1 MHYRPFGSTGRQV
14 SVIGMGTWYI
24 DIAERGA
31 AIATLQ
37 AGLDLGMNHI
47 DTAEMYGDAELVV
60 GDAIRGRRGEAF
72 LVSKV
77 LPHNASRQG
86 TRLACERSL
95 RRLRTDQLDCY
106 LLHWRGP
113 FPLEETIAGFQDLE
127 EDGKILSWGVSNFD
141 VDDLEEAYGIANP
154 VGEII
159 ACDQVLYH
167 LEQRAIEHAVL
178 PWCARHGLA
187 ATAYSPFGHGDFP
200 GPKTRSGQLLME
212 IAEAHNATPRQIALA
227 FLVRH
232 PMVFAIPKAS
242 NPLHAV
248 ENAAAGDLVLSEEE
262 IASIDR
268 AFPRGPRPRR
278 LPTL

>member
-24 DIAERGA
+24 DMAERGA

-127 EDGKILSWGVSNFD
+127 ADGKILSWGVSNFD
-141 VDDLEEAYGIANP
+141 VDDLEEAYGIA
-154 VGEII
+154 
-159 ACDQVLYH
+159 ACWRDHRLRSGSLSLGAASH
-167 LEQRAIEHAVL
+167 RARACSHG
-178 PWCARHGLA
+178 AR
-187 ATAYSPFGHGDFP
+187 ATAWRRRPIAP
-200 GPKTRSGQLLME
+200 SGM
-212 IAEAHNATPRQIALA
+212 
-227 FLVRH
+227 
-232 PMVFAIPKAS
+232 AIFQ
-242 NPLHAV
+242 V
-248 ENAAAGDLVLSEEE
+248 
-262 IASIDR
+262 
-268 AFPRGPRPRR
+268 PRPAADNS
-278 LPTL
+278 